1 MLKGAEKGLM
11 NCQFTSIHRVLT
23 EVASCRQGNRLGTNI
38 EWVIAAVLTI
48 EQFGP
53 AGLKQE
59 QIVRIVLDVLNGR
72 RSVQQSILLLFRDT
86 VYPDR

>member
-1 MLKGAEKGLM
+1 M
-11 NCQFTSIHRVLT
+11 
-23 EVASCRQGNRLGTNI
+23 
-38 EWVIAAVLTI
+38 VIAAVLTI

-72 RSVQQSILLLFRDT
+72 RSVQQSILLLFLIQPTRTARALNRVDRT
-86 VYPDR
+86 PDLG